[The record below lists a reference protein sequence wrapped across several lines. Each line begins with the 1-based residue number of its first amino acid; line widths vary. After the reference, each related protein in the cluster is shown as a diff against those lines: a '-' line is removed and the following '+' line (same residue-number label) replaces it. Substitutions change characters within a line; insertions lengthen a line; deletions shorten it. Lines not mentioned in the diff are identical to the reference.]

1 VAKNEEK
8 YQNYIRPMAL
18 NYKNLEKIEREQVKK
33 FFLTNVIGDEQ
44 RKELWTLKIGNR
56 LKINKTIYENLVER
70 LKYEDFEPKI
80 EKLIK
85 DDLNRTLPVDPENKA
100 GGAVYEEIRNL
111 LKVWHIYRPEIGYTQ
126 GMAYYVCLLYSYFD
140 EYNTFKLFSNLVI
153 GRDVVYSLYSF
164 NKTQVSF

>member
-33 FFLTNVIGDEQ
+33 FFLSNVIGDEQ

-85 DDLNRTLPVDPENKA
+85 DDLNRT
-100 GGAVYEEIRNL
+100 
-111 LKVWHIYRPEIGYTQ
+111 
-126 GMAYYVCLLYSYFD
+126 
-140 EYNTFKLFSNLVI
+140 
-153 GRDVVYSLYSF
+153 
-164 NKTQVSF
+164 

>member
-1 VAKNEEK
+1 VKSDGSWGGLGKEVEPRKKILNAKLILTQTLDVAKNEEK

-18 NYKNLEKIEREQVKK
+18 GYKNLEKIEREQVKK

-85 DDLNRTLPVDPENKA
+85 DDLNRT
-100 GGAVYEEIRNL
+100 
-111 LKVWHIYRPEIGYTQ
+111 
-126 GMAYYVCLLYSYFD
+126 
-140 EYNTFKLFSNLVI
+140 
-153 GRDVVYSLYSF
+153 
-164 NKTQVSF
+164 